1 MPRKK
6 RCQKCGSPYYLFNDN
21 KDKCKDCFNA
31 EYMEYRAKNNLSN
44 IKGKSTKEQT
54 KMYNRRHYQ
63 KRMAIEHKKRM
74 IIELNY
80 IFKISN
86 LRI

>member
-6 RCQKCGSPYYLFNDN
+6 RCQKCGSPYNLFNDN

-31 EYMEYRAKNNLSN
+31 EYMEYRAKKN
-44 IKGKSTKEQT
+44 KSTKEQT

-63 KRMAIEHKKRM
+63 KKMAIEHKKRM
-74 IIELNY
+74 INELNY